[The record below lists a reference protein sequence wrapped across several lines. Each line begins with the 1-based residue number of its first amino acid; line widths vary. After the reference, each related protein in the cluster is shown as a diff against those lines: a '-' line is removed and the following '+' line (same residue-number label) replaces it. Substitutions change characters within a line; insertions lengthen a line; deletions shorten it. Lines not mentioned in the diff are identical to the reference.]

1 MKDFTYYAP
10 TEVVFGR
17 DAENHIGRL
26 VRKYGGHKVLVH
38 YGGGSVV
45 RSGLLDAVCA
55 QLDIKFLLLGGVV
68 PNPRLGLVH
77 EGIELCRREGVDM
90 ILAVGGGSVMDSAK
104 AIAYGVPYEGDV
116 WDFFCGKAR
125 PEAALPVGCVV
136 TNPASGSEMSDS
148 CVITNEALMDKRG
161 FSSPLGRCRFAISNP
176 ERTFTLSPYQTA
188 AGVAD
193 IMMHTM
199 ERYFSNDM
207 DMPLTES
214 LAEALLRTL
223 KASAYKVLEDPCD
236 YQARAQIMWGGSL
249 SHNGLTECGMQR
261 DWACHKME
269 HELSGMFDVTHGAG
283 LTALWPTWARYVL
296 RTNIPRFVRF
306 AVNVMGVG
314 AVPAGALPRAA
325 AGALAP
331 AAADAVALAALP
343 PAASEAIA
351 LEGIAAMERFYRDI
365 GMPVTLR
372 ELLGRPATD
381 DEIVE
386 MARRCSHDGA
396 ITVGALRVLTRTDIE
411 AIYRAAN

>member
-1 MKDFTYYAP
+1 
-10 TEVVFGR
+10 
-17 DAENHIGRL
+17 
-26 VRKYGGHKVLVH
+26 
-38 YGGGSVV
+38 
-45 RSGLLDAVCA
+45 
-55 QLDIKFLLLGGVV
+55 
-68 PNPRLGLVH
+68 
-77 EGIELCRREGVDM
+77 
-90 ILAVGGGSVMDSAK
+90 MDSAK

-116 WDFFCGKAR
+116 WDFFCGKAL
-125 PEAALPVGCVV
+125 PETALPVGCVV

-214 LAEALLRTL
+214 IAEALLRTL

-236 YQARAQIMWGGSL
+236 YRARAQIMWGGSL

-306 AVNVMGVG
+306 AVNVMGVRAGAAGERGLGGGLAG
-314 AVPAGALPRAA
+314 AVASAG
-325 AGALAP
+325 
-331 AAADAVALAALP
+331 ADAVDLADLP
-343 PAASEAIA
+343 PAAAEAIA

-386 MARRCSHDGA
+386 MARRCSHDGT